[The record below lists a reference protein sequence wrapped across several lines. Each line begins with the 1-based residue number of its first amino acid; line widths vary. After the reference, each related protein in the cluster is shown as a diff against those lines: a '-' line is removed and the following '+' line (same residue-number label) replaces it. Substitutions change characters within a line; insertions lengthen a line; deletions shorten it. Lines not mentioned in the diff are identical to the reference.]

1 VHVPP
6 PLHDVA
12 GLCNAIVDTLVLLD
26 DAALAGLGRPRGIM
40 HLVEPGAWEA
50 ALLRYGTPDTEVHA
64 GGSGAN
70 TLSGLGL
77 LGARAVFRGQVG
89 DDAMG
94 RRFSASLL
102 EACGGHALAVAEG
115 LRTGTCLALVS
126 REDHERTM
134 LVDLGAAPLLPDLG
148 PFAETI
154 RRSRVF
160 HCTGYALQG
169 GPIRAVALEGMEVA
183 RRAGRAVS
191 VDVSDP
197 FVVRDLGDD
206 LWRVL
211 KRTVDLVFLNEE
223 EARALTDGAG
233 AEEALERIGAH
244 VPTVVVKLGRRGSL
258 VMHDG
263 VVTPVGIHPVQAVD
277 TTGAGDAYAAGFLFG
292 YTRGWD
298 AARCGRLGARVS
310 SLVVG
315 QLGAVCRDR
324 AALGAA
330 VAACWEQP

>member
-1 VHVPP
+1 MPS
-6 PLHDVA
+6 PLHDVT
-12 GLCNAIVDTLVLLD
+12 GLCNAMVDTLVLVD
-26 DAALAGLGRPRGIM
+26 DASLADLGRPRGIM
-40 HLVEPGAWEA
+40 HRVDRDAWEA
-50 ALLRYGTPDTEVHA
+50 ALARHGTPDAEVHA

-94 RRFSASLL
+94 RRCAASLE
-102 EACGGHALAVAEG
+102 EACGGHALAVAPG
-115 LRTGTCLALVS
+115 LRTGACLALVS
-126 REDHERTM
+126 RQDHERTM

-148 PFAETI
+148 PFAAII
-154 RRSRVF
+154 RQSRVF

-169 GPIRAVALEGMEVA
+169 GPIRAVALEGIEVA

-197 FVVRDLGDD
+197 FVVRELGDD
-206 LWRVL
+206 LWRL
-211 KRTVDLVFLNEE
+211 LERSVDLAFLNEE
-223 EARALTDGAG
+223 EATALCGGAP
-233 AEEALERIGAH
+233 AEEALERIAAH

-258 VMHDG
+258 VMHEG
-263 VVTPVGIHPVQAVD
+263 VVTPVGIHPVRAVD

-292 YTRGWD
+292 YTRGWS
-298 AARCGRLGARVS
+298 ASRSGRLGARVAA
-310 SLVVG
+310 LAVG

-324 AALGAA
+324 AGLAEA
-330 VAACWEQP
+330 VAACWERP